1 MDIASRFVLPGAL
14 LLITYA
20 SGFWL
25 TAVGR
30 PYQGLPF
37 NLHKLIALGAVVFAV
52 LRFYDPFK
60 GGPVPYVVVVLTVL
74 GVASVVALFLTG
86 ALLSVG
92 NLPHAPLL
100 LAHRV
105 ALVAL
110 PLSVVP
116 VGAILLAGFNA

>member
-1 MDIASRFVLPGAL
+1 MDVASRFVLPGAL
-14 LLITYA
+14 LLTTYA

-25 TAVGR
+25 TALGR

-52 LRFYDPFK
+52 VRFYDLFK
-60 GGPVPYVVVVLTVL
+60 GGPVPFVVLLLMML
-74 GVASVVALFLTG
+74 GIASVVALFATG

-92 NLPHAPLL
+92 SVPHAPLL
-100 LAHRV
+100 VVHRV

-110 PLSVVP
+110 PLAAVP
-116 VGAILLAGFNA
+116 MGAILLAIRS

>member
-1 MDIASRFVLPGAL
+1 MDVASRFVLPGAL

-20 SGFWL
+20 AGFWL
-25 TAVGR
+25 TSLGR

-52 LRFYDPFK
+52 LRFYDLLK
-60 GGPVPYVVVVLTVL
+60 GGPVPFVVIVLAIL
-74 GVASVVALFLTG
+74 GIASVVALFATG

-100 LAHRV
+100 LGHRV
-105 ALVAL
+105 ALVTL
-110 PLSVVP
+110 PLAAVAMG
-116 VGAILLAGFNA
+116 GALLAIRS